1 MKPRQKIYLG
11 YLVISSESEL
21 EYIEETYGSNVL
33 TRLDDIFNKIF
44 DEQNNFRI
52 MKDLLTA
59 ALLKCGQTIPWHV
72 AYPYLEKAAKTI
84 KVRINGPNVTF
95 WSNSNL
101 KEWGESSM
109 TSDITHVRRVIINI
123 FISTII

>member
-52 MKDLLTA
+52 MKDLLAA